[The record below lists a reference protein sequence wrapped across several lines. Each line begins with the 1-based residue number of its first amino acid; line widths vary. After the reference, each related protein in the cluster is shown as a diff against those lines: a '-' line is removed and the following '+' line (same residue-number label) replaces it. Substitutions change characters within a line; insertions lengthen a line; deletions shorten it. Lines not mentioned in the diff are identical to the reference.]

1 MGHKSFR
8 EHILMPYQK
17 ARHGMPKQTA
27 PYDVAVAKFR
37 TLIQEQVERTERI
50 SKPVEWLDYSKL
62 KKIVIGVIGG
72 DGIGPIIAEET
83 TRVLERLLK
92 DEVESGRVEIREIEG
107 LTIQRRIKL
116 MKPLPDDVLSE
127 IRKCHVLLK
136 GPTTTPEEGSG
147 MPNIESANIAI
158 RRAFDLFANVRPVRI
173 PSQGIDWVFFREN
186 TEGEYMLG
194 SRGLMVTPELA
205 MDFKITT
212 RPGAERIVRLAFEHA
227 RKTGRKKVTVV
238 TKANVIKTTD
248 GLFLETARR
257 VAKDFPEIKLDGW
270 YIDVFTAKLIDE
282 KRRREFE
289 VVVLP
294 NLYGDIVTDE
304 AAELQ
309 GGVGTAGSANIG
321 ASFGMFEAIH
331 GSAPRMI
338 TEGRGAYADPL
349 SLMRAAAMML
359 EHVGM
364 LEKSRR
370 LGKALD
376 LCAVYEQKAKI
387 TGRPDGATAR
397 QFGDH
402 VISTLED
409 PQLDAKWDS
418 YQGS

>member
-1 MGHKSFR
+1 MSERAASYDKAVTHFR
-8 EHILMPYQK
+8 KM
-17 ARHGMPKQTA
+17 
-27 PYDVAVAKFR
+27 
-37 TLIQEQVERTERI
+37 IQEQVERAEKI

-72 DGIGPIIAEET
+72 DGIGPVIAKET
-83 TRVLERLLK
+83 VRVMDVLLK
-92 DEVESGRVEIREIEG
+92 DEIDAGKVEIKEIEG
-107 LTIQRRIKL
+107 LTIERRIKL
-116 MKPLPDDVLSE
+116 MQPLPDDVLSE

-158 RRAFDLFANVRPVRI
+158 RRAFDLFDNVRPVRI

-194 SRGLMVTPELA
+194 SRGLMVTPDLA
-205 MDFKITT
+205 LDFKIITK
-212 RPGAERIVRLAFEHA
+212 PGAERIIRLAFDHA

-238 TKANVIKTTD
+238 TKANVVKTTD
-248 GLFLETARR
+248 GLFLETAKR
-257 VAKDFPEIKLDGW
+257 VAKDFPEIKWDGW
-270 YIDVFTAKLIDE
+270 YVDVFTAKLIDE

-321 ASFGMFEAIH
+321 ARFGMFEAIH

-338 TEGRGAYADPL
+338 SEGRGAYADPL
-349 SLMRAAAMML
+349 SLMRAAVMML
-359 EHVGM
+359 EHVAM
-364 LEKSRR
+364 LDKSRR
-370 LGKALD
+370 LAKALD
-376 LCAVYEQKAKI
+376 LCAIYEQKTKI

-397 QFGDH
+397 QFGDS
-402 VISTLED
+402 VISALLD
-409 PQLDAKWDS
+409 PRLDARWDS
-418 YQGS
+418 HQNSQ

>member
-1 MGHKSFR
+1 MSDQGAAYDAAIGHIRK
-8 EHILMPYQK
+8 L
-17 ARHGMPKQTA
+17 
-27 PYDVAVAKFR
+27 
-37 TLIQEQVERTERI
+37 LQEQVERVERI

-62 KKIVIGVIGG
+62 DELVIGVIGG
-72 DGIGPIIAEET
+72 DGIGPIIAKET
-83 TRVLERLLK
+83 VRVMKELLK
-92 DEVESGRVEIREIEG
+92 NEIRSGRVQINEIPGLEIE
-107 LTIQRRIKL
+107 RRLKL
-116 MKPLPDDVLSE
+116 MQPLPDDVLSE
-127 IRKCHVLLK
+127 IKKCHVLLK

-147 MPNIESANIAI
+147 VPNIESANISI

-173 PSQGIDWVFFREN
+173 PSQGIDWIFFREN

-194 SRGLMVTPELA
+194 SKGLMVTPELA
-205 MDFKITT
+205 MDFKVITK
-212 RPGAERIVRLAFEHA
+212 PGAERIIRLAFEHA

-238 TKANVIKTTD
+238 TKANVVKTTD

-257 VAKDFPEIKLDGW
+257 VAKDYPEIKWDGW

-321 ASFGMFEAIH
+321 ARFGMFEAIH

-349 SLMRAAAMML
+349 SLMRAAAMLL

-364 LEKSRR
+364 LAQSRK
-370 LGKALD
+370 LAKALD
-376 LCAVYEQKAKI
+376 ICAVYDQKARI
-387 TGRPDGATAR
+387 TGRPDGATAA
-397 QFGDH
+397 QFGDN
-402 VISTLED
+402 VIAILGD
-409 PQLDAKWDS
+409 PGLDGRWES
-418 YQGS
+418 YQKS